1 MIVADFRI
9 FKLISVITIFSL
21 LAIVAVTFTLFLLSL
36 MPVMDFYYNRISL
49 NFDCKGMDKI
59 ESKKELM
66 LE

>member
-1 MIVADFRI
+1 MLLKISIEGGADKGENVAQEKTFRRNMRFFGI
-9 FKLISVITIFSL
+9 RWRL
-21 LAIVAVTFTLFLLSL
+21 
-36 MPVMDFYYNRISL
+36 SL

>member
-1 MIVADFRI
+1 
-9 FKLISVITIFSL
+9 
-21 LAIVAVTFTLFLLSL
+21 